1 MSTIAHAVHETEIE
15 VISRREENENENESE
30 PYRHEKR
37 RANRAK
43 LFFIVYNMQI
53 DDVLV
58 AVVVMAAYTLPK
70 LSTRF
75 KPLALRQRE

>member
-15 VISRREENENENESE
+15 VISRREENENESE
-30 PYRHEKR
+30 PYRHEKK

-53 DDVLV
+53 GDVLV